1 MGGMNLALPGALTEA
16 KDVVKRVVVRLVTAA
31 EQSLWNSLM
40 KRHHYLGFHSLI
52 GQSLRYVA
60 VHEDRWLALLGWSAA
75 ALKCRVRDQWI
86 GWSPALK
93 LQRLP
98 MVVNNSRFL
107 ILPDV
112 SVPNLASRVLS
123 LNMKRL
129 SHDWQAAHGHPI
141 YLAETFVDPRFYR
154 GTCYRAAGWLF
165 LGNTRGFANHHGTYT
180 HHGCI
185 KSVFVRHLRPDATQK
200 LADPYA
206 QLELKPTVR
215 SMNLSYAHA
224 DALHKALLSIP
235 DCRMPR
241 GIRHNKLAILSIAI
255 CATLCGA
262 TGFDAIAQWGQ
273 ACSQKMRMR
282 LRCRKNSKTGLYE
295 TPSEPAIRRF
305 IQAVDAEAVDGAI
318 SGWVQSTV
326 ERGLVAAMDGKT
338 LKGARTANGR
348 QVKLLSAFLPGQ
360 GAVLAQQEIP
370 PHTNE
375 ITVVKTLLDPVSLEG
390 AVVTADAM
398 HTQKATAAYLVEEKK
413 ADYVFTVKDNQP
425 SLLEAIEDLNLVAF
439 PPSGPKV
446 RQGSR
451 TGRSQKHLDQ
461 PRN

>member
-1 MGGMNLALPGALTEA
+1 MNDFGDPDQAEA
-16 KDVVKRVVVRLVTAA
+16 RELVNGVELRPVRVAEREQWDRL
-31 EQSLWNSLM
+31 M
-40 KRHHYLGFHSLI
+40 RDHHYLGFHSLI

-60 VHEDRWLALLGWSAA
+60 VHKDRWLALLGWGAA
-75 ALKCRVRDQWI
+75 ALKCKVRDQWI
-86 GWSPALK
+86 GWTPALK

-98 MVVNNSRFL
+98 LVVNNSRFL

-123 LNMKRL
+123 LNLKRL

-165 LGNTRGFANHHGTYT
+165 LGNTSGFANHHGTYT
-180 HHGCI
+180 HHGCV
-185 KSVFVRHLRPDATQK
+185 KYVFVRHLRLNATQK

-206 QLELKPTVR
+206 QMELKSEVT
-215 SMNLSYAHA
+215 SMKLSYHDA
-224 DALHKALLSIP
+224 DMLHKALLTVP

-255 CATLCGA
+255 CAALCGA
-262 TGFDAIAQWGQ
+262 TCFDAMAQWGQ
-273 ACSQKMRMR
+273 ACSQKMRKR
-282 LRCRKNSKTGLYE
+282 LRCRKNRETGLYE

-305 IQAVDAEAVDGAI
+305 LQAVDAQAVDEAV

-338 LKGARTANGR
+338 LKGARTPNGS
-348 QVKLLSAFLPGQ
+348 QVKLLSAFLPRE

-370 PHTNE
+370 PTTNE
-375 ITVVKTLLDPVSLEG
+375 ITMVKALLDPVPLEG
-390 AVVTADAM
+390 GVVTADAI
-398 HTQKATAAYLVEEKK
+398 HTQKATAAYVVEEKK

-425 SLLEAIEDLNLVAF
+425 YIKQAIQDLNLVDF
-439 PPSGPKV
+439 PPSAPNH
-446 RQGSR
+446 Q
-451 TGRSQKHLDQ
+451 
-461 PRN
+461 